1 MTKAS
6 HPQPF
11 NSGVLGGGEPG
22 RLTPHTCFQLKIQRE
37 AKLNDC
43 HRKESAATHSW
54 PKGHRATAL
63 VIIPSCKGQGLS
75 L

>member
-1 MTKAS
+1 MTRAS
-6 HPQPF
+6 HTQPF
-11 NSGVLGGGEPG
+11 YSGVLGGGEPG
-22 RLTPHTCFQLKIQRE
+22 RPTPHTRFQLKIQTE
-37 AKLNDC
+37 AKLNDS

-54 PKGHRATAL
+54 PKGHHATAL